1 MRRGPAGR
9 SFSVHTA
16 EAHELGWDYEDF
28 EWLPARADW
37 QDALEKAKLLE
48 PSAAIDV
55 YRLLAD
61 SRMDFARTVKLDRAI
76 QRALGRA
83 GDVLADGFTTIKLA
97 LLGSSTL
104 THLLPGIRVA
114 GLRRGL
120 VIEVYEPPY
129 GTYWQELVDPAS
141 GLHAFAPTVVL
152 LALDARRVAEMG
164 SSDAVLQHM
173 RGCWKMAK
181 QAFACAVVQQGVMP
195 VMPLLMGNQ
204 EHRLANSPAAIVD
217 AVNAG
222 LRPAADAQGV
232 SILALDV
239 FVLEDGIRRW
249 HEPALWYRAKQ
260 EAHPAMSPMYGE
272 QVARVVGALMGQS
285 RKCLVLD
292 LDHTLWG
299 GGIGDDGLEG
309 IVLGQGSATGEAH
322 LELQR
327 YAKQLTQRG
336 VVLAVCSKN
345 DEANARLPFE
355 RHPEMVLRLGDIACF
370 IANWEDKAT
379 NLRRIAKTLNLG
391 LDSLVFVDDNPV
403 ERGLVRRELPMVAV
417 PEMPEDPA
425 EYVRV
430 LAAAGSFEGV
440 GVTEEDRERAAQ
452 YAANTR
458 REAAADSVA
467 ATDLA
472 GYLAGLRMELEWRP
486 FDLGGRG
493 RIVQLINKTN
503 QFNLTTRRIGEAEI
517 ERMTS
522 RCETLTLQFR
532 LKDLYGDNGMIGVV
546 IAEPATPA
554 KLAAAGFKVGDVSGT
569 DLAIDTWLMSCR
581 VLGRQVDD
589 AMMNVLVE
597 QVRARGVRRI
607 FGHYIPTAKNAMVR
621 EHYHRMGFKLLET
634 AGDGATLW
642 ALETEAYQPLT
653 TQIMCFEA
661 EMASV

>member
-1 MRRGPAGR
+1 
-9 SFSVHTA
+9 
-16 EAHELGWDYEDF
+16 
-28 EWLPARADW
+28 
-37 QDALEKAKLLE
+37 
-48 PSAAIDV
+48 
-55 YRLLAD
+55 
-61 SRMDFARTVKLDRAI
+61 MDFARTVKLDRAV
-76 QRALGRA
+76 QRALGHAGHTRA
-83 GDVLADGFTTIKLA
+83 AGFTTVKLA

-104 THLLPGIRVA
+104 THLVPGIRVA

-120 VIEVYEPPY
+120 LIEVFEPPY
-129 GTYWQELVDPAS
+129 GTYWQELADPAS

-164 SSDAVLQHM
+164 SGEAVLQHM
-173 RGCWKMAK
+173 HECWRMAK
-181 QAFACAVVQQGVMP
+181 QAFACAVVQQTVMP
-195 VMPLLMGNQ
+195 ILPLLLGSQ
-204 EHRLANSPAAIVD
+204 EHRLATSPAAIVD

-222 LRPAADAQGV
+222 LRTAADAEGV
-232 SILALDV
+232 SILALDA
-239 FVLEDGIRRW
+239 FVREDGIRRW
-249 HEPALWYRAKQ
+249 HEAALWYRAKQ
-260 EAHPAMSPMYGE
+260 EVHPAMSPMYGE
-272 QVARVVGALMGQS
+272 QVARVVGALLGQS

-309 IVLGQGSATGEAH
+309 IVLGQGSAAGEAH
-322 LELQR
+322 LGLQR
-327 YAKQLTQRG
+327 YAKQLMQRG

-345 DEANARLPFE
+345 DEANALLPFE

-430 LAAAGSFEGV
+430 LAATGYFEGV
-440 GVTEEDRERAAQ
+440 GVTEEDRERATQ
-452 YAANTR
+452 YAANAR
-458 REAAADSVA
+458 REAAAESGP
-467 ATDLA
+467 ATDLV
-472 GYLAGLRMELEWRP
+472 GYLAGLRMELAWRP
-486 FDLGGRG
+486 FDPAGRG
-493 RIVQLINKTN
+493 RIAQLINKTN

-517 ERMTS
+517 ERARS

-554 KLAAAGFKVGDVSGT
+554 NLAAAGFAVGDVNCA
-569 DLAIDTWLMSCR
+569 DLTIDTWLMSCR
-581 VLGRQVDD
+581 VLGRQVDE

-597 QVRARGVRRI
+597 QARTRGVQRI

-621 EHYHRMGFKLLET
+621 EHYARMGFTLVET
-634 AGDGATLW
+634 ASDGATLW
-642 ALETEAYQPLT
+642 ELDVEAYQPRA
-653 TQIMCFEA
+653 TQIVCLEA